1 MCQISQICQLYR
13 VLLVIKQ
20 VKMGILTVRLY
31 AGTDAGGSTFLPSPA
46 LPSRPVPSP
55 THFLPLEVGP
65 PYTPW
70 RSGGNN
76 VCYTVGS
83 GAEPRLKTN
92 ELSESLWWQSFWVF
106 WSACFTAD
114 RSQFSTRP
122 QLRGCF
128 DTPSPPSPC
137 LRLWVQVLP
146 FSNHNASKV
155 TSQNFAYVAVH
166 TVTEAKQ

>member
-92 ELSESLWWQSFWVF
+92 ELSESLWWQSF
-106 WSACFTAD
+106 
-114 RSQFSTRP
+114 
-122 QLRGCF
+122 
-128 DTPSPPSPC
+128 
-137 LRLWVQVLP
+137 
-146 FSNHNASKV
+146 
-155 TSQNFAYVAVH
+155 
-166 TVTEAKQ
+166 

>member
-1 MCQISQICQLYR
+1 MCQISQICQLYK

-55 THFLPLEVGP
+55 THFLHLEVGP

-83 GAEPRLKTN
+83 GAEPWLKTN
-92 ELSESLWWQSFWVF
+92 VVHSRAVRKPLVAIILSILKCMFYSR
-106 WSACFTAD
+106 TI
-114 RSQFSTRP
+114 TI
-122 QLRGCF
+122 
-128 DTPSPPSPC
+128 
-137 LRLWVQVLP
+137 
-146 FSNHNASKV
+146 
-155 TSQNFAYVAVH
+155 
-166 TVTEAKQ
+166 